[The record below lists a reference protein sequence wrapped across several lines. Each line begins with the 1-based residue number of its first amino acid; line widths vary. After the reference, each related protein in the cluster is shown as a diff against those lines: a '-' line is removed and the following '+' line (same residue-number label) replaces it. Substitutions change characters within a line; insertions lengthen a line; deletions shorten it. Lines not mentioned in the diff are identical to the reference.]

1 MKGEFCV
8 VCPNYGEPVLIS
20 KLKCGIFRH
29 GVVIKTKK
37 QISVQL
43 R

>member
-8 VCPNYGEPVLIS
+8 VCPHCDEPVLIS

-29 GVVIKTKK
+29 GVIQQKS
-37 QISVQL
+37 IAMN
-43 R
+43 